1 MKNSILVLY
10 ISFVSIAGFS
20 QTKVGTI
27 DVDFIILQMP
37 EIEGVQKNLQEYG
50 EGLDNQLNVKMNE
63 YQAKL
68 EDYNSN
74 VGSFT
79 DQQKLD
85 KQTAIFT
92 LEEEIS
98 KFRQN
103 GIQLI
108 RLREDELKRPLFI
121 QIAEALDAVASEQ
134 KYTQVFNTSS
144 DNNLVF
150 LDPNYDITLAVLEK
164 MGIEIEIED

>member
-1 MKNSILVLY
+1 MKNFILVLY
-10 ISFVSIAGFS
+10 ISLVSIAGFS
-20 QTKVGTI
+20 QTKIGTI

-37 EIEGVQKNLQEYG
+37 ELVGVQKNLQEYG
-50 EGLDNQLNVKMNE
+50 ENLDNQLTLKIKE
-63 YQAKL
+63 YQEKL
-68 EDYNSN
+68 EDYNTN
-74 VGSFT
+74 VNSFSE
-79 DQQKLD
+79 QQKRE
-85 KQTAIFT
+85 KQTAILT
-92 LEEEIS
+92 LDEDIS

-108 RLREDELKRPLFI
+108 RLREDELKRPLFQKI
-121 QIAEALDAVASEQ
+121 GVALDAVASEQ
-134 KYTQVFNTSS
+134 NYTQVFNTSA